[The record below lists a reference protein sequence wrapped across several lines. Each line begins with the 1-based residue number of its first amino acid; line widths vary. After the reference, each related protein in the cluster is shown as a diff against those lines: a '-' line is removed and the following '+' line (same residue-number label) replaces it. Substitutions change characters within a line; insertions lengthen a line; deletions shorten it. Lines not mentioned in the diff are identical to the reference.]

1 MRGSGQTKLK
11 CNTPWV
17 MLTCLQVCKQGGETI
32 TNPHKKRSVDWH
44 GLIIRLCGYSGNAN
58 ANYLNTFQLEKG
70 NSKENVDK
78 LIFNCVNS
86 IYIKKVYII

>member
-1 MRGSGQTKLK
+1 MQYTMGNVDMSAS
-11 CNTPWV
+11 
-17 MLTCLQVCKQGGETI
+17 LQARRETI